1 MPGDRYSAAV
11 AHVRVPAAYNFTMRN
26 KFLSDKRSRF
36 VEEYLRD
43 QNGTQAAIRAGY
55 APGSAYSAA
64 HRLLKNDEIRAA
76 VAERQGAIARDLE
89 LDRQKVVA
97 QIMEAIEV
105 ARLQADASAMIA
117 GWREIAKML
126 GYYEPER
133 RKIDVFVSSKRMVD
147 QFEAMSDEELLQI
160 ARHPASIE
168 TT

>member
-1 MPGDRYSAAV
+1 
-11 AHVRVPAAYNFTMRN
+11 MRN
-26 KFLSDKRSRF
+26 EFLFDKRSRF

-64 HRLLKNDEIRAA
+64 SRLLRNDQVRVA

-89 LDRQKVVA
+89 LDRQKVIA
-97 QIMEAIEV
+97 QLMEAIEV
-105 ARLQADASAMIA
+105 ARLQSDPQAMIA

-133 RKIDVFVSSKRMVD
+133 RKIDVSVSAKRMVD
-147 QFEAMSDEELLQI
+147 QFEAMSDAELLQI
-160 ARHPASIE
+160 VQRPAAE
-168 TT
+168 DH

>member
-1 MPGDRYSAAV
+1 
-11 AHVRVPAAYNFTMRN
+11 MRN
-26 KFLSDKRSRF
+26 EFLSDKRARF
-36 VEEYLRD
+36 VAEYCLD

-133 RKIDVFVSSKRMVD
+133 RRVEVSVSSKRAV
-147 QFEAMSDEELLQI
+147 QHLETLSDAELLRLADQ
-160 ARHPASIE
+160 AGSVEAE
-168 TT
+168 G

>member
-1 MPGDRYSAAV
+1 MW
-11 AHVRVPAAYNFTMRN
+11 NE
-26 KFLSDKRSRF
+26 FLSDKRSRF

-76 VAERQGAIARDLE
+76 LAERQGAIARDLE

-97 QIMEAIEV
+97 QLMEAIEV
-105 ARLQADASAMIA
+105 ARLQADPQAMIA

-133 RKIDVFVSSKRMVD
+133 RRVEVSVSSKRAV
-147 QFEAMSDEELLQI
+147 QHLETLSDAELLRLADQ
-160 ARHPASIE
+160 AEPAGAE
-168 TT
+168 G

>member
-1 MPGDRYSAAV
+1 
-11 AHVRVPAAYNFTMRN
+11 MRN
-26 KFLSDKRSRF
+26 EFLSDKRSRF

-64 HRLLKNDEIRAA
+64 SRLLRNDQVRAA
-76 VAERQGAIARDLE
+76 VSERQGAIARDLE

-97 QIMEAIEV
+97 QIMEAIEI
-105 ARLQADASAMIA
+105 ARLQADPQAMIA

-133 RKIDVFVSSKRMVD
+133 KQVEVSVSAKRMVD
-147 QFEAMSDEELLQI
+147 QFEAMSDAELLRLADQ
-160 ARHPASIE
+160 AGAVE
-168 TT
+168 AED